1 MGEKATGKK
10 KVLLIDDHPLL
21 RKGLRALIDQEK
33 DLVVCGEAEDAATA
47 LRVVEQLQ
55 PDVAVMDI
63 TLPDANGIDLL
74 KDLRIRQ
81 PKLRVLVL
89 SMHEESFYAER
100 VLRAGARGYVTKG
113 EPSTRVI
120 EGIHALLND
129 QLFVS
134 SAVSAKMLSRLVGER
149 SQSAQIGVE
158 ILSDRE
164 FEVLGMIGNGQQS
177 REIAEK
183 LHLSIKTI
191 DAHRENIKRKL
202 KLADASELL
211 KYAIQWVQ
219 AQRQS

>member
-149 SQSAQIGVE
+149 SPNTQAGVE
-158 ILSDRE
+158 VLSDRE
-164 FEVLGMIGNGQQS
+164 FEVLEMIGNGQQS

-183 LHLSIKTI
+183 LHLSVKTI